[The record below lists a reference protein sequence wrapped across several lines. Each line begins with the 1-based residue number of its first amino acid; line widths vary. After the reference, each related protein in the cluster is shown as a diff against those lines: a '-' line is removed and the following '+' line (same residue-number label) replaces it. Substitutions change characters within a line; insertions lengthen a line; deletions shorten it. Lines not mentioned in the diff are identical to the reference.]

1 METKSPSTRAR
12 KPTRPTPKPR
22 APKIPVGAKG
32 VDPHAVTLLRTK
44 GGAKT
49 GGGPGG
55 EAWQITVEGKSAG
68 RVFINKIDEP
78 PFGPHASIQIFLNVD
93 SQGRGIGRLGYR
105 RACETS
111 AYDTIY
117 AHMRKS
123 NIASGRAAEA
133 AGFVDATPAGAAQK
147 VMVWRRG
154 KS

>member
-1 METKSPSTRAR
+1 M
-12 KPTRPTPKPR
+12 
-22 APKIPVGAKG
+22 
-32 VDPHAVTLLRTK
+32 TLVRTK

-55 EAWQITVEGKSAG
+55 EAWRVMVGAKSAG

-93 SQGRGIGRLGYR
+93 SQGRGIGRLGYL
-105 RACETS
+105 RACQAS
-111 AYDTIY
+111 AYGTIY

-123 NIASGRAAEA
+123 NIASARAAEA
-133 AGFVDATPAGAAQK
+133 AGFVDATPAGATQK